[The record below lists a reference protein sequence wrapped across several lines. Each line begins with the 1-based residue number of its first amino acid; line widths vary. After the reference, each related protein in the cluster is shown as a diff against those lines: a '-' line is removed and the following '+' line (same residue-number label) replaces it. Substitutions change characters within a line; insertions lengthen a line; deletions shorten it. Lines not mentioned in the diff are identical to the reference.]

1 MALAPALAQWHSW
14 SRSWQWHD
22 GTRHAEEAV
31 LDLQEARNEVH
42 G

>member
-1 MALAPALAQWHSW
+1 MKTVPAVPG
-14 SRSWQWHD
+14 RP
-22 GTRHAEEAV
+22 TEEAV